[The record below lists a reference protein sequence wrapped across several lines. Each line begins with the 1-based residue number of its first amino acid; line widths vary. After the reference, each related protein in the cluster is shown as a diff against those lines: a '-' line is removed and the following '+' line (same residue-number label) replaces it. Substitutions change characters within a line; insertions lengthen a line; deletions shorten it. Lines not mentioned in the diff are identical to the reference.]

1 MTNTPV
7 IRCRRTLARLLSRR
21 SILVGAS
28 AVLGASVPR
37 HTRAQRQAPTCG
49 AEGEVCTHLAG
60 CCAGLVCATS
70 MINTTYGICI
80 PGEGDVAAVT
90 RALVTP
96 GDADMVAALGEELVD
111 REEEAVLA
119 EELLD
124 ERTARIEER
133 QERQRAKQQ
142 KQRAR
147 RRDHRAHVQARRRG
161 RRDAVSVTTTSS

>member
-1 MTNTPV
+1 MPAARPAITNTPV

-124 ERTARIEER
+124 ER

>member
-7 IRCRRTLARLLSRR
+7 IRCSRTLARLLSRR
-21 SILVGAS
+21 GVLVGAI

-37 HTRAQRQAPTCG
+37 RTQAQLQAPSCS

-60 CCAGLVCATS
+60 CCAGLLCATS
-70 MINTTYGICI
+70 MINTNYGICI

-96 GDADMVAALGEELVD
+96 GDAAMVDELGEELLE
-111 REEEAVLA
+111 REDEAVLA

-124 ERTARIEER
+124 ERATRIEER
-133 QERQRAKQQ
+133 QERQRAK
-142 KQRAR
+142 KQMQRDRRRAHQERLRAR
-147 RRDHRAHVQARRRG
+147 RRGVKDEVT
-161 RRDAVSVTTTSS
+161 VSTTST

>member
-1 MTNTPV
+1 M
-7 IRCRRTLARLLSRR
+7 IRTRFDRIGRGLSAVTSRR
-21 SILVGAS
+21 GVLAALGTVF
-28 AVLGASVPR
+28 AVIPR

-124 ERTARIEER
+124 QRTARIEER
-133 QERQRAKQQ
+133 QERQRAK
-142 KQRAR
+142 KQTQRDRRRAHQERLRAR
-147 RRDHRAHVQARRRG
+147 RRGVQ
-161 RRDAVSVTTTSS
+161 DEVTVSTTSP

>member
-21 SILVGAS
+21 CVLVGAS

-37 HTRAQRQAPTCG
+37 RTQAQLQSPTCS
-49 AEGEVCTHLAG
+49 AEVCTHLAG
-60 CCAGLVCATS
+60 CCAGLLCATS
-70 MINTTYGICI
+70 MVNTNYGICV

-96 GDADMVAALGEELVD
+96 GDAAMVDELGEELLE

-124 ERTARIEER
+124 ERATRIEER
-133 QERQRAKQQ
+133 QERQRAK
-142 KQRAR
+142 KQTQRDRRRAHQERLRAR
-147 RRDHRAHVQARRRG
+147 RRGVQ
-161 RRDAVSVTTTSS
+161 DEVTVSTTSP